1 MANVDTFLLFRYSSH
16 MSSPVSY
23 DLQGQGGGVVLGST
37 TTSATGTFRW
47 IQVVNDAVL
56 TSLASDNII
65 DATDLASITLPA
77 GLGIGGRFTEIT
89 VTSGIVIAYY
99 A

>member
-1 MANVDTFLLFRYSSH
+1 MANVDTSLLFRYSSH

-23 DLQGQGGGVVLGST
+23 DLQGQGCGVVLGST
-37 TTSATGTFRW
+37 TASATGTFRW

-56 TSLASDNII
+56 TSLASDNIV

-89 VTSGIVIAYY
+89 VSSGIVIAYY